1 MDWDDVRP
9 KQPAG
14 IVLGDDLS
22 RLSVAE
28 LEQRIDALRKEIE
41 RVSAEQAAK
50 KAHEAAAA
58 SLFKR

>member
-1 MDWDDVRP
+1 MDWDDVRS
-9 KQPAG
+9 KKPAG
-14 IVLGDDLS
+14 IVLGEDLS

-28 LEQRIDALRKEIE
+28 LEQRLVALRNEID
-41 RVSAEQAAK
+41 RVTAEQAAK